1 MIVWRI
7 KESKGNRQVIVVTQS
22 PDIVVEAGAEAVV
35 AMGFRGG
42 HTA

>member
-1 MIVWRI
+1 MIVRRI

-22 PDIVVEAGAEAVV
+22 PDTVMEGDAEAVV